1 MSCWLIAD
9 APYLFLLRPCW
20 EFLEFFQVVSLVG
33 VYISGIHDAVTS
45 LVTHENNGVPGLL
58 FKVLTNDSEV
68 E

>member
-1 MSCWLIAD
+1 M
-9 APYLFLLRPCW
+9 
-20 EFLEFFQVVSLVG
+20 VSLVG